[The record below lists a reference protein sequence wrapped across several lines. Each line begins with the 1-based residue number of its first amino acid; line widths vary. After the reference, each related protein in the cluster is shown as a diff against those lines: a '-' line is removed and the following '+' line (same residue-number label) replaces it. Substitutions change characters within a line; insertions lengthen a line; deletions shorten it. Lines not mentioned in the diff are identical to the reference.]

1 LLFVTQPPE
10 NISVFQDYVDVDPLT
25 RLSMVMFRIWRN
37 RPSRGARI
45 TMTAAAVLSIMV
57 YAVEKAGLRPEHW
70 RLNAPIVS
78 KQLR

>member
-1 LLFVTQPPE
+1 LLFITQRPE
-10 NISVFQDYVDVDPLT
+10 DISVFQDYVDVDPLT
-25 RLSMVMFRIWRN
+25 RLSIFMFRIWRN

-45 TMTAAAVLSIMV
+45 IMIAAAILSIMV
-57 YAVEKAGLRPEHW
+57 YAVEKAGLWPEHW